1 MLRPAVRPLAL
12 RGIFVDEGRGQ
23 RFPLRTAG
31 KKQKAAACLPKR
43 IFRDYAG
50 GMESALAD
58 RLFDSCHMRQ
68 KEPV

>member
-1 MLRPAVRPLAL
+1 M
-12 RGIFVDEGRGQ
+12 DEGRGQ